1 MRHTHGWR
9 EIARRYT
16 PPRHFVAESTG
27 HPVREVLLIN
37 SGFTSIELRCSCGD
51 VKFVTE
57 PGDQT

>member
-16 PPRHFVAESTG
+16 SPT
-27 HPVREVLLIN
+27 HPIGSLQVEGVREVLLIG